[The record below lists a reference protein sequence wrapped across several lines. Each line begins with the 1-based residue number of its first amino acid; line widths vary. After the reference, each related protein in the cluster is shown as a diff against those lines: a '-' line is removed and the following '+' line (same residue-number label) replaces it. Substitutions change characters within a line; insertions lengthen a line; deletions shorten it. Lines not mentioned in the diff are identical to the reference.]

1 MKDGEVLPLA
11 VKDLGSCE
19 IFPQTLAHNPNGR
32 SAFFTCFNL
41 NVHIS
46 VTNRD
51 CLAC

>member
-32 SAFFTCFNL
+32 SAIFTYAS
-41 NVHIS
+41 I
-46 VTNRD
+46 
-51 CLAC
+51 